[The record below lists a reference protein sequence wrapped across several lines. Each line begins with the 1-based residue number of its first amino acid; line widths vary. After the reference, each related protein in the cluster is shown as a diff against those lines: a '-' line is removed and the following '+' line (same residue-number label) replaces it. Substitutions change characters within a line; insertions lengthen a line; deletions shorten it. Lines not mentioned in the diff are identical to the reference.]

1 MSAMISLKASRNT
14 LHSQSTSNVQVHN
27 TVNIEHS
34 GADDDIK
41 VHYDNECDDTN
52 PYTSLTLKQLSLK
65 VEDLQSL
72 VDVQKCVIQM
82 MMDNPFKYNGYI
94 IADDTT
100 LIKFIRILTKAN
112 DVEIDAEDLGEGCM
126 TRKIYRKINSIYC
139 VYDDGRI
146 ENAKYAH
153 ADVMKLLKDMRI
165 STKFVY

>member
-1 MSAMISLKASRNT
+1 
-14 LHSQSTSNVQVHN
+14 
-27 TVNIEHS
+27 
-34 GADDDIK
+34 
-41 VHYDNECDDTN
+41 
-52 PYTSLTLKQLSLK
+52 
-65 VEDLQSL
+65 
-72 VDVQKCVIQM
+72 M